1 MNTKTNDLVKA
12 GLLLSLGIL
21 LPIIFHQFKLGG
33 PVFLPMHI
41 PVLLAGFIAGK
52 KYGFLVGILTPFL
65 SSVFTGMPPIYPTA
79 VSMAFELG
87 TYGLISGLLFE
98 TIKSENKITKTYISL
113 IIAML
118 AGRIVSGIANYIL
131 FTFAMGK
138 PYLLK
143 MFLTSA
149 FITPIPGIII
159 QLILIPFLV
168 IFLSKVT
175 ITGGQNFE
183 R

>member
-1 MNTKTNDLVKA
+1 MNRKTNDLVKA
-12 GLLLSLGIL
+12 SLLLAMGVL
-21 LPIIFHQFKLGG
+21 LPMIFHQFKLGG

-52 KYGFLVGILTPFL
+52 RYGLLVGILTPFL

-87 TYGLISGLLFE
+87 TYGFISGLLFE
-98 TIKSENKITKTYISL
+98 TIKSENKLIKTYIAL
-113 IIAML
+113 IAAML
-118 AGRIVSGIANYIL
+118 SGRIVSGIANYLL

-149 FITPIPGIII
+149 FVTPIPGIII

-175 ITGGQNFE
+175 NTRGQNIG